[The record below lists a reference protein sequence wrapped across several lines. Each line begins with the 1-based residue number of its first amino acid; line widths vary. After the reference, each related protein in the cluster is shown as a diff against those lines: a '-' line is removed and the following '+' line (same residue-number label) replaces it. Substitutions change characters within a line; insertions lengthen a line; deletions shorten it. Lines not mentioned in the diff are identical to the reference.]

1 MNEGHNIGRGIT
13 SVNSEY
19 TESTEEQTFLE
30 AAEWFVAMVDTIPDD
45 AWSGPGLGEWDL
57 RALVGHT
64 SRALSTVMRGI
75 AQPAAEIDCE
85 TAADYVVQ
93 TAAIQAGTARADD
106 GSSVTERGVAAGRAL
121 GEQPADAVRVLLE
134 DTRSA
139 LRGVAPQDPI
149 ITTIVGGM
157 RLSQYLRTRTFEL
170 VVHGLD
176 IQAALRRRPAAPKRS
191 SDAPP
196 AAALALSL
204 DHTSQVA
211 LLRGE
216 GAAML
221 LALTGRNSLEDGY
234 SVLAPSTPA
243 GDA

>member
-1 MNEGHNIGRGIT
+1 MNEGHDIERGIT
-13 SVNSEY
+13 SVN
-19 TESTEEQTFLE
+19 TEDMENTEVQTFLE
-30 AAEWFVAMVDTIPDD
+30 AAEWFAAMVNTIPGD

-121 GEQPADAVRVLLE
+121 GEQPAGAVRVLIE

-139 LRGVAPQDPI
+139 LRGVATQDPI

-157 RLSQYLRTRTFEL
+157 RLSEYLRTRTFEL

-176 IQAALRRRPAAPKRS
+176 IQAALRGRSAALGWS
-191 SDAPP
+191 CDAPP
-196 AAALALSL
+196 AAGIALSL
-204 DHTSQVA
+204 DHTAQVA
-211 LLRGE
+211 MLRGE
-216 GAAML
+216 GAAIL

-234 SVLAPSTPA
+234 SVLAPSKPQ

>member
-1 MNEGHNIGRGIT
+1 MNEGYDIDRRIAKVT
-13 SVNSEY
+13 IEDA
-19 TESTEEQTFLE
+19 ESTEATFLE
-30 AAEWFVAMVDTIPDD
+30 VAEWFAAMVNTIPDD
-45 AWSGPGLGEWDL
+45 AWSDPGLGEWDL

-64 SRALSTVMRGI
+64 SRALTTVIRGI
-75 AQPAAEIDCE
+75 AQPATAVDCA
-85 TAADYVVQ
+85 TAAEYVVQ
-93 TAAIQAGTARADD
+93 TAAIQAGTTRADD

-121 GEQPADAVRVLLE
+121 GEHPADAVRVLLG

-139 LRGVAPQDPI
+139 LRGVATQDPI

-176 IQAALRRRPAAPKRS
+176 IQAALRASAATPRWS
-191 SDAPP
+191 FDAPP

-211 LLRGE
+211 MLRGE
-216 GAAML
+216 GEAML
-221 LALTGRNSLEDGY
+221 LALTGRDSLEDGY
-234 SVLAPSTPA
+234 SVLAPSKSA
-243 GDA
+243 SDA